1 MKVALGADHGGY
13 ELKELVREHL
23 QKNGHEVTDYGTD
36 STKSVDYPEYGFKVG
51 EAIISKQA
59 DLGIVV
65 CGTGIGISI
74 AANKV
79 RGIRTALCTNS
90 YMAKMARE
98 HNNANILALGAR
110 VVGEG
115 LALDIVDTFLASS
128 FSGWRHT
135 RRVNLITEFEER
147 GT

>member
-1 MKVALGADHGGY
+1 MKIALGADHGGY
-13 ELKELVREHL
+13 ELKNIIKEHL
-23 QKNGHEVTDYGTD
+23 LNKGLDIMDYGTD
-36 STKSVDYPEYGFKVG
+36 SAHSVDYPEYGFKVG
-51 EAIISKQA
+51 QA
-59 DLGIVV
+59 VIDKHVDLGIVV

-79 RGIRTALCTNS
+79 KGVRAALCTNS

-110 VVGEG
+110 IIGHG
-115 LALDIVDTFLASS
+115 LALDIVDTFLATS

-135 RRVNLITEFEER
+135 RRVDQISEFEI
-147 GT
+147 GC